1 MRVFDL
7 WESGDHF
14 NRFVAER
21 LMPAVREIGIE
32 GDPEVTLCEVHRM
45 FAPKEIHSGAG
56 LLV

>member
-1 MRVFDL
+1 
-7 WESGDHF
+7 
-14 NRFVAER
+14 
-21 LMPAVREIGIE
+21 MPAVREIEIE